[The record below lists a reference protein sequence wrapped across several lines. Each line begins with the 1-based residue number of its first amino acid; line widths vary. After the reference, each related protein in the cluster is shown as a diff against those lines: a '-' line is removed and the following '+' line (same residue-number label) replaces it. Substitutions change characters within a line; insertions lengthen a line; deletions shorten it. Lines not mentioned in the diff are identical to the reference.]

1 MNYENCDLYAP
12 DSQELDTGF
21 ESISEDI
28 EMTKD
33 TEEVTDQTRDI
44 PHASFNPAVIAY
56 GANRI
61 QEIPAVKEFVSD
73 CKETFGEKVSDSIDA
88 AKEYIE
94 NISEN
99 IKDFSKGV
107 YDSVT
112 SYFSDSKEVES
123 KECAMYS
130 KEFSETRE
138 FGIDHCV
145 EAANEYFNPG
155 VISEWMNLSNDERA
169 EICYAYADEV
179 AKAFELEEY
188 NGVVFEQLEP
198 GTLGYN
204 AGDGYI
210 HLATDL
216 LNPMMTPLNLVD
228 TITHELRHQYQ
239 SECVD
244 GYHDVADEVRNEW
257 AMATEIY
264 TNDDAWCYD
273 PWGYMYNPLEI
284 DSRFAGETVVR
295 EISSKMFNDALAS
308 A

>member
-1 MNYENCDLYAP
+1 MNYEDNDLYVP
-12 DSQELDTGF
+12 ENMEQVS
-21 ESISEDI
+21 
-28 EMTKD
+28 
-33 TEEVTDQTRDI
+33 DQTSDFKNGEEFQETTDNSTDV
-44 PHASFNPAVIAY
+44 PHASFNPAIIAY
-56 GANRI
+56 GANRV
-61 QEIPAVKEFVSD
+61 QEIPAVKEFVND
-73 CKETFGEKVSDSIDA
+73 CKESFREKVSDTVDA
-88 AKEYIE
+88 VKEYVE
-94 NISEN
+94 NVTEN
-99 IKDFSKGV
+99 IKDFTRGV
-107 YDSVT
+107 YDSVAE
-112 SYFSDSKEVES
+112 YFSGTKEAET
-123 KECAMYS
+123 KEFTMYS

-145 EAANEYFNPG
+145 EAAGEYFNPG

-204 AGDGYI
+204 SGDGYA
-210 HLATDL
+210 HLNTDL
-216 LNPMMTPLNLVD
+216 LNPMATPLNLID

-239 SECVD
+239 SECVN

-257 AMATEIY
+257 AVATEMY
-264 TNDDAWCYD
+264 TDGQAWCYN

-295 EISSKMFNDALAS
+295 EVSSKIFNDALAS